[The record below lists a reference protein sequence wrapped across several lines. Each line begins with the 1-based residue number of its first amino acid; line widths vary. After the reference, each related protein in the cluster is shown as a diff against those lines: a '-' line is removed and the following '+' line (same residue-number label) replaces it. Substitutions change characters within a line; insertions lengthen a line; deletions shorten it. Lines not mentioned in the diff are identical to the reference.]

1 MGDGFSLKE
10 FAERMDKPMLILK
23 LLQLGEETYLM
34 KAFTIWM
41 KDIGKVR
48 FTHIVESTWE
58 LQLLRVKPTGLE

>member
-23 LLQLGEETYLM
+23 LLQLGEETSSN
-34 KAFTIWM
+34 FTIWM

>member
-10 FAERMDKPMLILK
+10 FAERMDKPKLILK
-23 LLQLGEETYLM
+23 LLQLGEETSSN
-34 KAFTIWM
+34 FTIWM

>member
-23 LLQLGEETYLM
+23 LLQLGEETLSN
-34 KAFTIWM
+34 FTIWM